1 MGFRAVNTVNSME
14 IKRYKNSRTFLGAG
28 KKVSIR
34 KPNDSPNVH
43 KKAFAVH
50 VTSIKMEIRLF

>member
-1 MGFRAVNTVNSME
+1 MYWCEDLKKNYLQGVGFRAVNTVNSME

-43 KKAFAVH
+43 K
-50 VTSIKMEIRLF
+50 